1 MNRSPEEIAP
11 TAAEENGAGTELPSA
26 DLADLLDAS
35 RPAPAIDMPTLVERC
50 LGNAGFVLLM
60 LGEFQSSIS
69 RQLGE
74 IARHAENAD
83 RAAMHDAAHTLKG
96 TASTLAAEGL
106 RQAAAD
112 LEAAATANDST
123 LIATLVKR
131 IHREA
136 RRCHEEISRQLSVAP
151 RSE

>member
-1 MNRSPEEIAP
+1 MNRSPKDIAP
-11 TAAEENGAGTELPSA
+11 AAAHEKSASMELPSA

-35 RPAPAIDMPTLVERC
+35 RSGPAIDMPTLVERC

-74 IARHAENAD
+74 IARHVENAD
-83 RAAMHDAAHTLKG
+83 HAAMHDAAHTLKG
-96 TASTLAAEGL
+96 TASTLAAEAL

-112 LEAAATANDST
+112 LEVAADSNDRT
-123 LIATLVKR
+123 LIAALVKR
-131 IHREA
+131 THREA
-136 RRCHEEISRQLSVAP
+136 RRCCEEISRRLSAAQP
-151 RSE
+151 